1 MSATFYPLAV
11 LISLALAAAAL
22 AALPLL
28 SSRRAPTF
36 AMPIA
41 ITGLLIAFAFSCQ
54 WVYTGVPS
62 DTADTGRFA
71 DLIRWS
77 SYTPWWFFALCIL
90 LLAGF
95 ALTGFDTE
103 PGRLRTQRL
112 FLLTIAGIGGFSL
125 AGASH
130 LMVAL
135 AAWELASLPLTLAAA
150 TRRPPGAGL
159 LSAYFADFFAFVL
172 MALGVTLLFA
182 QFQTLALDALF
193 EAIQGEAQT
202 SDILLYTGTALWL
215 VGLLTRLGV
224 IPFHFA
230 SGDRL
235 LAGPLSVTAFAG
247 IFLPV
252 SATAFGWN
260 LVGDVL
266 RPILP
271 QWQDFLSILGIATIC
286 AGALGMLTQP
296 AWRRFVAYALM
307 MQGGWILLAM
317 ASPGPTLEPEC
328 FLLLLANG
336 MALATIAFGALF
348 LESNGGT
355 KASELAQG
363 LLRQR
368 PALGFAVLTGYL
380 TLAGLPPTGGF
391 VAKAQ
396 LLGRI
401 AGYGMLGL
409 ALIATLATAA
419 AGYACLRRV
428 APLVEPV
435 AQPREWV
442 QEGRSETIFF
452 WVLAAVLWA
461 LGIVPAIAW
470 PG

>member
-1 MSATFYPLAV
+1 MNALAYPLGA
-11 LISLALAAAAL
+11 LLSLAFAAAAL
-22 AALPLL
+22 AGLTLVK
-28 SSRRAPTF
+28 SRRSPHF

-41 ITGLLIAFAFSCQ
+41 IAGVLAAFAFSSQ
-54 WVYTGVPS
+54 WAYVGIAN
-62 DTADTGRFA
+62 DADAGRFA

-77 SYTPWWFFALCIL
+77 SYTPWWFCALAVL

-112 FLLTIAGIGGFSL
+112 FLLTLAGIGGFSV

-130 LMVAL
+130 LLVAL

-150 TRRPPGAGL
+150 TRRHAGGGL
-159 LSAYFADFFAFVL
+159 LSAYFADFFSFVL

-182 QFQTLALDALF
+182 QFHTLALDSLF

-230 SGDRL
+230 AGDRL
-235 LAGPLSVTAFAG
+235 LGGPLSVTAFAA

-266 RPILP
+266 RPTLP
-271 QWQDFLSILGIATIC
+271 QWQDFLSILGISTLC

-296 AWRRFVAYALM
+296 AWRRFAAYALM
-307 MQGGWILLAM
+307 MQGGWIILAM
-317 ASPGPTLEPEC
+317 ASPGPALEPEC
-328 FLLLLANG
+328 FLLILANG
-336 MALATIAFGALF
+336 LALATIAFGALF
-348 LESNGGT
+348 LETNGGT
-355 KASELAQG
+355 KAAELAQG

-396 LLGRI
+396 LLGRLS
-401 AGYGMLGL
+401 GYGMLGL
-409 ALIATLATAA
+409 ALVAAIATAA

-428 APLVEPV
+428 APLVEP
-435 AQPREWV
+435 ATQSREWV

-452 WVLAAVLWA
+452 GCLAAILWA
-461 LGIVPAIAW
+461 LGVLPIIAW